1 MNGRLTKKGFS
12 LVEIL
17 VVVVIIAILASI
29 SIPQYRR
36 YVLITK
42 RIEAL
47 NNLLSIRSMEE
58 TYRAVNNRYI
68 TVSWTPADKPAGSS
82 KMEWKEDSYFSRL
95 GFKPNGA
102 VFYIYGVSNMNG
114 LNKTHQQC
122 ESNPEDCWDKA
133 TKDRSPKDGF
143 ANVTSYIDILI
154 LAEGDLDDD
163 CKEDESK
170 CGKIFSHD
178 EIGKKVIYVNF
189 SEF

>member
-1 MNGRLTKKGFS
+1 MKKKVSLYRLAFS
-12 LVEIL
+12 FIETVI
-17 VVVVIIAILASI
+17 VISIIAILTALATY
-29 SIPQYRR
+29 QYRR
-36 YVLITK
+36 YILISK
-42 RIEAL
+42 RAEAI

-58 TYRAVNNRYI
+58 TYRAVNNKYI
-68 TVSWTPADKPAGSS
+68 TAKWTPADKPAGSS
-82 KMEWKEDSYFSRL
+82 KMEWKEDSNFSKL

-133 TKDRSPKDGF
+133 TKDRSPEDGF
-143 ANVTSYIDILI
+143 ASVTSYIDILI

-163 CKEDESK
+163 GSY
-170 CGKIFSHD
+170 GKIFSHD

>member
-1 MNGRLTKKGFS
+1 VRRGFS
-12 LVEIL
+12 LIELLIVIS
-17 VVVVIIAILASI
+17 IIAILLGLAY
-29 SIPQYRR
+29 PHYQR
-36 YVLITK
+36 YTFQAK
-42 RIEAL
+42 RSEAVS
-47 NNLLSIRSMEE
+47 NLLSIRSMEE
-58 TYRAVNNRYI
+58 TYRAVNNKYI
-68 TVSWTPADKPAGSS
+68 TAKWTPADKPAGSL
-82 KMEWKEDSYFSRL
+82 KMEWKEDSYFSKL

-133 TKDRSPKDGF
+133 TEGEKPKDGF

-154 LAEGDLDDD
+154 MAEGDLDDD
-163 CKEDESK
+163 GNY
-170 CGKIFSHD
+170 GKIFSHD